1 MRRHRHWKS
10 DDAETESWDQ
20 KTEDY
25 NKEGVLKDT
34 LKDGV
39 ETEVSSIM

>member
-10 DDAETESWDQ
+10 DEAESERWDL
-20 KTEDY
+20 KTKDY
-25 NKEGVLKDT
+25 NKEGVLRNT